1 MRIPDDEWIPAKDKA
16 AENGETM
23 TDVIRRALRRYV
35 TGALALVM
43 SVVATGCAGASTTTP
58 AVVTLTPTAT
68 ATAAQ
73 TIAPCKEEDGSGQ
86 ALPCRWD
93 ASVSWNGVGLSFT
106 VRRAADGGTTYI
118 YDNGR
123 VDHVPPVSP

>member
-1 MRIPDDEWIPAKDKA
+1 MKA
-16 AENGETM
+16 RVAGIAGS
-23 TDVIRRALRRYV
+23 V
-35 TGALALVM
+35 LALTVIGGFAAA
-43 SVVATGCAGASTTTP
+43 STFQSAPASAPVVATK
-58 AVVTLTPTAT
+58 
-68 ATAAQ
+68 
-73 TIAPCKEEDGSGQ
+73 IAPCIEEDGSGQ

-93 ASVSWNGVGLSFT
+93 ASVSGNGVGLSFT